1 MVCFTI
7 IFLSLLEC
15 IIVDRLW
22 RANAKKVE
30 DEKKSGSINKRKSK
44 VGKVENKYNLRNACK
59 STTQSDRQLP
69 ANPSTIGQLVRMFVV
84 LPPSISPSMSV
95 GQPVSPRRSVSQS
108 VN

>member
-30 DEKKSGSINKRKSK
+30 DEKKNGNTSKRKSK
-44 VGKVENKYNLRNACK
+44 VRKGGK
-59 STTQSDRQLP
+59 
-69 ANPSTIGQLVRMFVV
+69 
-84 LPPSISPSMSV
+84 
-95 GQPVSPRRSVSQS
+95 
-108 VN
+108 